1 MKVVDIVRPTKVWAP
16 PMTYL
21 TFSYMII
28 HVPAISSHHKP
39 SETIKIIKKY
49 CKHSQTITVIHSI
62 PIYLNTTQYIAIYP
76 TQGTKKTE
84 HTALSSSAGQFPGT
98 AGTAGAA
105 WVAMGCWLLLAKHT
119 WCLVNLDHPKI
130 IKNMQK
136 HCDSMIFHAFS
147 GIVKIIQM

>member
-1 MKVVDIVRPTKVWAP
+1 MKVVDIVRPTTVWAP

-49 CKHSQTITVIHSI
+49 YKHSQTITVIHSI

-76 TQGTKKTE
+76 TQGTKK
-84 HTALSSSAGQFPGT
+84 LSTLHCPLLLGHFQVLLELLVQPGLL
-98 AGTAGAA
+98 
-105 WVAMGCWLLLAKHT
+105 WVAGMCWPGMKCSE
-119 WCLVNLDHPKI
+119 WCLSKI
-130 IKNMQK
+130 IKNIQK
-136 HCDSMIFHAFS
+136 ALQFHDIPCIFREFQ
-147 GIVKIIQM
+147 GLWK